1 MHGAKTGTGSHPETD
16 GPVRATSSHLP
27 AKPFSSKSF
36 ANNGLQIPARA
47 AGMSAIALQGRHTLG
62 VFAIARA
69 IFLAC
74 FGNAATTFHRTLL
87 GLSRHRPFL
96 HVELPALAGLSDA
109 PHCREDVPL
118 RTSKPKATPSS
129 PITPRHLDRSE
140 AEWRDPCIF
149 LYSCRYASF
158 NPTPNKQKASP
169 HRQRRMC
176 RHRLLFSSC
185 SACFM
190 LVSVSFA
197 PLSIRAI
204 SCVRSLSSMRRT
216 SVCVRPRFS
225 VFSIRKCW
233 SPNAA
238 I

>member
-1 MHGAKTGTGSHPETD
+1 MSSCPWRFRNSLSNISCLLRERSYSLPSH
-16 GPVRATSSHLP
+16 
-27 AKPFSSKSF
+27 
-36 ANNGLQIPARA
+36 
-47 AGMSAIALQGRHTLG
+47 
-62 VFAIARA
+62 
-69 IFLAC
+69 
-74 FGNAATTFHRTLL
+74 TFWVD
-87 GLSRHRPFL
+87 S
-96 HVELPALAGLSDA
+96 
-109 PHCREDVPL
+109 
-118 RTSKPKATPSS
+118 SS
-129 PITPRHLDRSE
+129 PIPPCRSSMACLSVGCPAPRGGCAVTNIKTKSYAIISNNSTSSRPERSGAERPLYLPLFLPLRVLQSGSQQAKTHLLTDTGE
-140 AEWRDPCIF
+140 L
-149 LYSCRYASF
+149 LY
-158 NPTPNKQKASP
+158 
-169 HRQRRMC
+169 
-176 RHRLLFSSC
+176 RLLFNNC